1 MIKHYLK
8 NGQQV
13 DSVAGIL
20 IKQKDF
26 PEVYRAIDNIMMNVP
41 EDNEGVEHEHQC
53 INTGRL
59 SLCT

>member
-13 DSVAGIL
+13 DSVAGIV

-26 PEVYRAIDNIMMNVP
+26 PDVYRAIDNMNVP
-41 EDNEGVEHEHQC
+41 VEQEGVSYEHQS
-53 INTGRL
+53 INARGL
-59 SLCT
+59 SLHT